1 MPNPAL
7 PQRPTLTPARWP
19 AILIAGLIAV
29 GAVAVVLAVVPSEFF
44 DLDRFSVPKEL
55 ALLGTG
61 LLAGLVLLASA
72 PDIELGIAE
81 AGLLAFLGLSAVSAL
96 FATNHWLAARSFS
109 VTLGGAAVFF
119 AARGAAARIGRAA
132 IAGPLVVAV
141 LAGAMSGLLQ
151 AYGWDSALLADTRA
165 PGGTLGNRNFMA
177 HLAVIGLPLVWWLV
191 AKVRSRP
198 AVVLSGL
205 GAVVIAA
212 AVVLSRSR
220 AAWVG
225 LGATMVVMGT
235 GALIT
240 RSGEA
245 RIGRRRLLW
254 FVAALAAGATLAL
267 VLPNRLD
274 WKSRSPYRDSLRD
287 VLNYREGSGHGRLI
301 QYRNSLKL
309 VRENPLF
316 GTGPGNWFVDYP
328 TVTTP
333 GDPSFGGAD
342 PIPTNPWPSSD
353 WVALVVE
360 RGPAAAL
367 LWIGTLICFAVV
379 ALRRARDP
387 LHGASAIAA
396 LGVMTAVSVVGLF
409 DAVLL
414 LAPPTLIAGAALG
427 SLLPATRPV
436 GRIPIATARARWLLG
451 FAAVMIP
458 LVVRTAGETTA
469 AVTAGTGYPI
479 STLEAAV
486 RFDPGNYRLHLH
498 LALREGC
505 SAAGR
510 AHAARAAALLPN
522 HPWPR
527 RLVRRCGGA

>member
-1 MPNPAL
+1 MPNSSL
-7 PQRPTLTPARWP
+7 PRPSLPPARWP
-19 AILIAGLIAV
+19 AILIASLIAI
-29 GAVAVVLAVVPSEFF
+29 GAVAVVLAVVPSGFF

-55 ALLGTG
+55 ALLATG
-61 LLAGLVLLASA
+61 FLAGAVLLSTA

-81 AGLLAFLGLSAVSAL
+81 AGLLGFLGLSALSAV
-96 FATNHWLAARSFS
+96 FATNHWLAARGFG
-109 VTLGGAAVFF
+109 VTLGGVAVFF
-119 AARGAAARIGRAA
+119 AARGAAVRIGCGAVAA
-132 IAGPLVVAV
+132 PLVVAV
-141 LAGAMSGLLQ
+141 LAGVASGLLQ

-198 AVVLSGL
+198 LLMLAGL
-205 GAVVIAA
+205 GAVLDAA

-225 LGATMVVMGT
+225 FGATVGVMAI
-235 GALIT
+235 GALLT
-240 RSGEA
+240 RSAEP
-245 RIGRRRLLW
+245 RISRRRFAW
-254 FVAALAAGATLAL
+254 FLGALAAGMVLAL
-267 VLPNRLD
+267 ILPNRLD

-287 VLNYREGSGHGRLI
+287 VLNYRAGSGHGRLV

-309 VRENPLF
+309 VREDPLL

-328 TVTTP
+328 TVTSP

-367 LWIGTLICFAVV
+367 LWIATLACFGVV

-387 LHGASAIAA
+387 AHGAAAIAA
-396 LGVMTAVSVVGLF
+396 LGVMAAFSVEGVF
-409 DAVLL
+409 DAVML
-414 LAPPTLIAGAALG
+414 LAPPTLISAAALG
-427 SLLPATRPV
+427 ALLPATRPV
-436 GRIPIATARARWLLG
+436 GRIPVSVRRSRWLLG
-451 FAAVMIP
+451 FSVLTVP
-458 LVVRTAGETTA
+458 LLVRTAGETTA
-469 AVTAGTGYPI
+469 VVTAGSGYPI
-479 STLEAAV
+479 SRLEEAV

-498 LALREGC
+498 LALRSGC
-505 SAAGR
+505 SASGR
-510 AHAARAAALLPN
+510 LHALRAAELLPN
-522 HPWPR
+522 HPWSR
-527 RLVRRCGGA
+527 RLLARCGLR

>member
-7 PQRPTLTPARWP
+7 PPRPAQSPARWP
-19 AILIAGLIAV
+19 GFLIATVLGL
-29 GAVAVVLAVVPSEFF
+29 GAVAVVLAVVPSGFF

-55 ALLGTG
+55 ALLTTG
-61 LLAGLVLLASA
+61 LLAGLVLVATT
-72 PDIELGIAE
+72 PEIELGIAE
-81 AGLLAFLGLSAVSAL
+81 AGLLAFLGLSALSAVL
-96 FATNHWLAARSFS
+96 ATNHWLAARSFA
-109 VTLGGAAVFF
+109 VTLGGTVVFF
-119 AARGAAARIGRAA
+119 AARAAAIRIGRGAVAA
-132 IAGPLVVAV
+132 PLAVAV
-141 LAGAMSGLLQ
+141 LAGVGSGLLQ
-151 AYGWDSALLADTRA
+151 AYGWDSGLLADTRA

-177 HLAVIGLPLVWWLV
+177 HLAVIGLPLLWWLV
-191 AKVRSRP
+191 AKARSRP
-198 AVVLSGL
+198 ALMLVGT
-205 GAVVIAA
+205 GAVLIAA

-225 LGATMVVMGT
+225 FGATTVVMAL

-240 RSGEA
+240 RNGEP
-245 RIGRRRLLW
+245 RISRRRLRW
-254 FVAALAAGATLAL
+254 FIGGLAAGAALAL
-267 VLPNRLD
+267 MLPNRLD

-287 VLNYREGSGHGRLI
+287 VLNYHEGSGHGRLI

-309 VRENPLF
+309 VREDPLF

-333 GDPSFGGAD
+333 GDPSFGRVD

-367 LWIGTLICFAVV
+367 LWIGTLICFGVV

-387 LHGASAIAA
+387 LHGAAAIAA
-396 LGVMTAVSVVGLF
+396 LGVMAAVSVEGLF

-427 SLLPATRPV
+427 ALLPATRPV
-436 GRIPIATARARWLLG
+436 GRIPLAAHRGRWLLG
-451 FAAVMIP
+451 FLAVTIP
-458 LVVRTAGETTA
+458 LLLRGAGEATA
-469 AVTAGTGYPI
+469 VVTAGTGYPI
-479 STLEAAV
+479 SALEAAV

-505 SAAGR
+505 SANGR
-510 AHAARAAALLPN
+510 YHAARAAALMPN

-527 RLVRRCGGA
+527 RLVARCG